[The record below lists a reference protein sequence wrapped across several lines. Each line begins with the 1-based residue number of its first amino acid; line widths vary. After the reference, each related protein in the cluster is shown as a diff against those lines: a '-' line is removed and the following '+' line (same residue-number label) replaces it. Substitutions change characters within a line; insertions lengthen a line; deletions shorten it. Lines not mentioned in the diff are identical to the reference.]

1 VILES
6 APANASRAH
15 HAHHLLADDRARRA
29 VGHALAGSITD
40 TWWRFRW
47 TIGGT
52 AGPSFPLVAV
62 AGIITP

>member
-1 VILES
+1 
-6 APANASRAH
+6 
-15 HAHHLLADDRARRA
+15 
-29 VGHALAGSITD
+29 VGHALAGSVTD